1 MATKAVKSA
10 KSAKSKKTATEI
22 VESEKKPVVK
32 AALPQILSVLSDQ
45 EEDAD
50 AIVLLLE
57 EGADIREK
65 LGRAKP
71 TQTEP
76 ASGLLGRME
85 EIKEELGQR
94 QSLLD
99 LDGIRHN
106 NIAFVMTHKD
116 GRSTFSQDK
125 AKKAL
130 MSAGVDVKIIAKAF
144 KAATGHGESYYE
156 RELAIIKEGKS

>member
-1 MATKAVKSA
+1 MATGRISTKRPNKSNTP
-10 KSAKSKKTATEI
+10 KED
-22 VESEKKPVVK
+22 VEKKSVVK
-32 AALPQILSVLSDQ
+32 AALPQILSVLGDQ

-57 EGADIREK
+57 EGADLQTQ
-65 LGRAKP
+65 LGSKP
-71 TQTEP
+71 TDTKEG
-76 ASGLLGRME
+76 SGLLGRLH

-99 LDGIRHN
+99 LEGIRHN
-106 NIAFVMTHKD
+106 NIAFVMSRKD

-144 KAATGHGESYYE
+144 KAATGRGESFYE
-156 RELAIIKEGKS
+156 RELAIIKEGK